1 MNFDY
6 SKRHNSIRRVNT
18 TTIVLIFI
26 ATISLIIY
34 YSLSI
39 FFIPQLYPASS
50 SEVKSQPFIT
60 EANLSASKIIVGE
73 RFDLTITAMNKG
85 DTADM
90 QVVYLSFPNITAIDS
105 IVKIL
110 KYNFTQ
116 NPVFIEMEDEI
127 GSEYVGLD
135 KVINASYP
143 AIEAN
148 SRPWQTGDYYQIR
161 LEVEPS
167 TVGRFVIFVKTI
179 ALPHI
184 NELNHYPRL
193 GFKDHQGE
201 FVAVSSVE
209 VVNR

>member
-6 SKRHNSIRRVNT
+6 SKRRNSIRRVNT
-18 TTIVLIFI
+18 TSIVLIFI

-34 YSLSI
+34 YSLSL
-39 FFIPQLYPASS
+39 FFIPQLYLSSS
-50 SEVKSQPFIT
+50 SEIKSQPVIT
-60 EANLSASKIIVGE
+60 GANLSASKVIVGE

-90 QVVYLSFPNITAIDS
+90 QVVYLSFPNITAIDR

-116 NPVFIEMEDEI
+116 PVPIEIEDEI

-148 SRPWQTGDYYQIR
+148 SRPWQTGDYYQIS

-167 TVGRFVIFVKTI
+167 TVGRFVIVVKTI

-193 GFKDHQGE
+193 DIKDYQGE

-209 VVNR
+209 VVNK

>member
-6 SKRHNSIRRVNT
+6 SKRHNTVKRVN
-18 TTIVLIFI
+18 TTIVLIVI

-39 FFIPQLYPASS
+39 FFIPQLYLLLS
-50 SEVKSQPFIT
+50 SEVKSQPVIT
-60 EANLSASKIIVGE
+60 EAKLSASKVVIGE
-73 RFDLTITAMNKG
+73 RFDLTITALNKG

-90 QVVYLSFPNITAIDS
+90 QVVYLSFPNITAIDN

-116 NPVFIEMEDEI
+116 KPVFIEIDDEI

-148 SRPWQTGDYYQIR
+148 SRPWQTGDYYQIS
-161 LEVEPS
+161 LEVKPS

-179 ALPHI
+179 ALPHMS
-184 NELNHYPRL
+184 ELNHYPRV
-193 GFKDHQGE
+193 GTKDHQEE
-201 FVAVSSVE
+201 FVTVSSTE
-209 VVNR
+209 VVNK

>member
-18 TTIVLIFI
+18 TTIVLIVI
-26 ATISLIIY
+26 AAISLIIY

-39 FFIPQLYPASS
+39 FFLPQLYFLSS
-50 SEVKSQPFIT
+50 SEVKSQPVIT
-60 EANLSASKIIVGE
+60 EAKLSASRVVVGE

-90 QVVYLSFPNITAIDS
+90 QVVYLSFPNITTIDS

-116 NPVFIEMEDEI
+116 KPVFIEIEDEI

-135 KVINASYP
+135 KIINAYYP

-148 SRPWQTGDYYQIR
+148 SRPWQTGDYYQIS
-161 LEVEPS
+161 LEVKPS

-184 NELNHYPRL
+184 NELNHYPKL
-193 GFKDHQGE
+193 GIKDYQGE

-209 VVNR
+209 VVNK

>member
-6 SKRHNSIRRVNT
+6 SKRHNTIKRVN
-18 TTIVLIFI
+18 TTIVLIVI

-39 FFIPQLYPASS
+39 FFIPQLYLLLS
-50 SEVKSQPFIT
+50 SEVKSQPVIT
-60 EANLSASKIIVGE
+60 EAKLSASKVVLGE
-73 RFDLTITAMNKG
+73 RFDLTITALNKG

-90 QVVYLSFPNITAIDS
+90 QVVYLSFPNITAIDN

-116 NPVFIEMEDEI
+116 KPVFIEIDDEI

-148 SRPWQTGDYYQIR
+148 SRPWQTGDYYQIS
-161 LEVEPS
+161 LEVKPS

-179 ALPHI
+179 ALPHMS
-184 NELNHYPRL
+184 ELNHYPRV
-193 GFKDHQGE
+193 GTKDHQEE
-201 FVAVSSVE
+201 FVTVSSTE
-209 VVNR
+209 VVKK

>member
-6 SKRHNSIRRVNT
+6 SKRHNTVKRVN
-18 TTIVLIFI
+18 TTIVLIVI

-39 FFIPQLYPASS
+39 FFIPQLYLLLS
-50 SEVKSQPFIT
+50 SEVKSQPVIT
-60 EANLSASKIIVGE
+60 EAKLSASKVVIGE
-73 RFDLTITAMNKG
+73 RFDLTITALNKG

-90 QVVYLSFPNITAIDS
+90 QVVYLSFPNITAIDN

-116 NPVFIEMEDEI
+116 KPVFIEIDDEI

-148 SRPWQTGDYYQIR
+148 SRPWQTGDYYQIS
-161 LEVEPS
+161 LEVKPS
-167 TVGRFVIFVKTI
+167 TVGRFVIFGKTI

-184 NELNHYPRL
+184 SELNHYPRV
-193 GFKDHQGE
+193 GTKDHQEE
-201 FVAVSSVE
+201 FVTVSSTE
-209 VVNR
+209 VVKK

>member
-6 SKRHNSIRRVNT
+6 SKRHNTVKRVN
-18 TTIVLIFI
+18 TTIVLIVI

-39 FFIPQLYPASS
+39 FFIPQLYLLLF
-50 SEVKSQPFIT
+50 SEVKSQPVIT
-60 EANLSASKIIVGE
+60 EAKLSASKVVLGE
-73 RFDLTITAMNKG
+73 RFDLTITALNKG
-85 DTADM
+85 DTADL
-90 QVVYLSFPNITAIDS
+90 QVVYLSFPNITAIDN

-116 NPVFIEMEDEI
+116 KPVFIEIDDEI

-148 SRPWQTGDYYQIR
+148 SRSWQTGDYYQIS
-161 LEVEPS
+161 LEVKPS

-179 ALPHI
+179 ALPHMS
-184 NELNHYPRL
+184 ELNHYPRV
-193 GFKDHQGE
+193 GTKDHQEE
-201 FVAVSSVE
+201 FVTVSSTE
-209 VVNR
+209 VVNK

>member
-6 SKRHNSIRRVNT
+6 SKRHNTIKRVN
-18 TTIVLIFI
+18 TTIVLIVI

-39 FFIPQLYPASS
+39 FFIPQLYLLLS
-50 SEVKSQPFIT
+50 SEVKSQPVIT
-60 EANLSASKIIVGE
+60 EAKLSASKVVIGE
-73 RFDLTITAMNKG
+73 RFDLTITALNKG

-90 QVVYLSFPNITAIDS
+90 QVVYLSFPNITAIDN

-116 NPVFIEMEDEI
+116 KPVFIEIDDEI

-148 SRPWQTGDYYQIR
+148 SRPWQTGDYYQIS
-161 LEVEPS
+161 LEVKPS

-179 ALPHI
+179 ALPHMS
-184 NELNHYPRL
+184 ELNHYPRV
-193 GFKDHQGE
+193 GTKDHQEE
-201 FVAVSSVE
+201 FVTVSSTE
-209 VVNR
+209 VVNK